1 MISKSAEEYLKNIY
15 LIFMQSGNVRVTDI
29 ANKMQCTKPSVNKA
43 LHILKDEGLISYEPY
58 SEIVLTEDGKEYAK
72 KIIAAY
78 DIVFLFL
85 REILGI
91 KTDEAKQ
98 EADKIKAA
106 MSDDTL
112 NQLARYV
119 HKELNLIDL
128 ICAYDLNKEK
138 CRTCANIKKNATKKS
153 N

>member
-58 SEIVLTEDGKEYAK
+58 SEIVLTEEGKEYAK

-91 KTDEAKQ
+91 NTDEAKQ

-138 CRTCANIKKNATKKS
+138 CRTCANIKKNNAGK
-153 N
+153 NN

>member
-138 CRTCANIKKNATKKS
+138 CRICANIKKNNTEK
-153 N
+153 NN

>member
-106 MSDDTL
+106 MSDNTL

-138 CRTCANIKKNATKKS
+138 CRTCANIKKNNAGK
-153 N
+153 NN

>member
-138 CRTCANIKKNATKKS
+138 CRTCANIKKNNTDK
-153 N
+153 NN

>member
-1 MISKSAEEYLKNIY
+1 MN
-15 LIFMQSGNVRVTDI
+15 LILLSREF
-29 ANKMQCTKPSVNKA
+29 
-43 LHILKDEGLISYEPY
+43 
-58 SEIVLTEDGKEYAK
+58 
-72 KIIAAY
+72 
-78 DIVFLFL
+78 FLFL

-138 CRTCANIKKNATKKS
+138 CRTCANIKKNNTEK
-153 N
+153 NN

>member
-1 MISKSAEEYLKNIY
+1 M
-15 LIFMQSGNVRVTDI
+15 
-29 ANKMQCTKPSVNKA
+29 
-43 LHILKDEGLISYEPY
+43 
-58 SEIVLTEDGKEYAK
+58 TEDGKEYAK

-128 ICAYDLNKEK
+128 ILF
-138 CRTCANIKKNATKKS
+138 
-153 N
+153 

>member
-91 KTDEAKQ
+91 KTDGAKQ

-138 CRTCANIKKNATKKS
+138 CRTCANIKKNNTKK
-153 N
+153 NN

>member
-138 CRTCANIKKNATKKS
+138 CRTCANIKKNNAGK
-153 N
+153 NN

>member
-1 MISKSAEEYLKNIY
+1 MISKSAEEYLKTIY
-15 LIFMQSGNVRVTDI
+15 LIKMQNGNVRVTDI

-43 LHILKDEGLISYEPY
+43 LHILKDNELITYEPY
-58 SEIVLTEDGKEYAK
+58 SEIVLTEAGEDYAK

-85 REILGI
+85 TEILGL
-91 KTDEAKQ
+91 KKDEAQQ
-98 EADKIKAA
+98 EADKIKAE

-112 NQLARYV
+112 NQLARFV
-119 HKELNLIDL
+119 HKELKLIDL

-138 CRTCANIKKNATKKS
+138 CRTCTNIKKKGK
-153 N
+153 

>member
-58 SEIVLTEDGKEYAK
+58 SEIVLTEEGKEYAK

-138 CRTCANIKKNATKKS
+138 CRTCANIKKNNTEK
-153 N
+153 NN

>member
-91 KTDEAKQ
+91 NTNEAKQ

-138 CRTCANIKKNATKKS
+138 CRTCANIKKNNAGK
-153 N
+153 NN

>member
-15 LIFMQSGNVRVTDI
+15 LIFMQNGNVRVTDI

-85 REILGI
+85 WEILGI

-138 CRTCANIKKNATKKS
+138 CRTCANIKKNNTEK
-153 N
+153 NN

>member
-138 CRTCANIKKNATKKS
+138 CRTCANIKKNNTEK
-153 N
+153 NN